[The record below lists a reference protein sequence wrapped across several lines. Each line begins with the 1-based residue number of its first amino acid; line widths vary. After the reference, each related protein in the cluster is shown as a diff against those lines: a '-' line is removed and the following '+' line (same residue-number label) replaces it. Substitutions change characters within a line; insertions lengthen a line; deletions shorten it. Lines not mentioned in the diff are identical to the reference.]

1 MERVFDNR
9 YSPMTSILKM
19 LLITKTKSLKPSSSD
34 SVFCKVRRKKNG
46 VTDHAK
52 SKYTEKCRGFSC
64 NFKPETHT
72 CMRFVACS
80 VFSHQQIEIRSD
92 AKIPIPTYIY
102 GEGFSP
108 FTYNSWRT

>member
-52 SKYTEKCRGFSC
+52 SKYTEK
-64 NFKPETHT
+64 
-72 CMRFVACS
+72 
-80 VFSHQQIEIRSD
+80 
-92 AKIPIPTYIY
+92 
-102 GEGFSP
+102 
-108 FTYNSWRT
+108 